1 MADVDVVRSHS
12 LGLDGARSAVEQVA
26 QKLED
31 DLGVDYRWA
40 GNTLEFDGEGAEGNI
55 EVEEGV
61 VRVSIDL
68 PMFLQPMRSRVEA
81 EAEKYL
87 DRYL

>member
-1 MADVDVVRSHS
+1 MADIEIMRSHT
-12 LGLDGARSAVEQVA
+12 LGLDEGRAAVDRVAREL
-26 QKLED
+26 KEE
-31 DLGVDYRWA
+31 LGIDYRWL
-40 GNTLEFDGEGAEGNI
+40 GYTLQFDGQGTDGHI

-68 PMFLQPMRSRVEA
+68 PLFLQPMRSRIRA

-87 DRYL
+87 NRHL